1 VLFTYLTLR
10 GLNKLTNCFQTEPC
24 ALNSAASVRRFGFLD
39 VRCSSSFSPRV
50 KATGSSLC
58 ALLGELV
65 VLNAEL
71 SRKAL
76 LVVSFGQLK
85 ALTPVSKMG
94 SVGERRD
101 VTSCQERP
109 CNRMHS
115 LAHVR
120 MLPIFPLAEGMI

>member
-1 VLFTYLTLR
+1 M
-10 GLNKLTNCFQTEPC
+10 
-24 ALNSAASVRRFGFLD
+24 
-39 VRCSSSFSPRV
+39 
-50 KATGSSLC
+50 
-58 ALLGELV
+58 

-76 LVVSFGQLK
+76 PVVSFGQLK
-85 ALTPVSKMG
+85 ALTPVSKMD

-101 VTSCQERP
+101 VTSCQERH